1 LNTIQNNSQKRR
13 RPAPE
18 RLLRGVLSALL
29 AVIALG
35 TVWAVFVRPASRV
48 EPDGSGF
55 EAGGVPQASGAAG
68 TARRIFTGMGRLRVR
83 LAAQDGAESGGT
95 ALVTVVFPYDDSDRA
110 FVEELAH
117 NIGKFRAL
125 TTEYFEL
132 IPADSPLLAD
142 EQTLKDDILS
152 RYNSL
157 LHLGRI
163 DTLYFSEFL
172 IIN

>member
-1 LNTIQNNSQKRR
+1 
-13 RPAPE
+13 
-18 RLLRGVLSALL
+18 LLGVLAALL

-35 TVWAVFVRPASRV
+35 TVWAVFIRPASRA
-48 EPDGSGF
+48 EPALGNI
-55 EAGGVPQASGAAG
+55 EAGGVPQASGASG
-68 TARRIFTGMGRLRVR
+68 PVRRIFTGMGRLRVR
-83 LAAQDGAESGGT
+83 LAAPADAESGGT

-132 IPADSPLLAD
+132 IPADSPLLVD
-142 EQTLKDDILS
+142 EQTLKDDLLS
-152 RYNSL
+152 RYNRL
-157 LHLGRI
+157 LRLGRI
-163 DTLYFSEFL
+163 DTLYFSEFI